1 MRRSSS
7 WMQSRRRDQYYRLA
21 KEKGYRSRAAFKLSE
36 IIRSY
41 RIINRGDWVI
51 ELGAAP
57 GGWTQ
62 VVAETIGNE
71 GYVLGVDIQPVE
83 SLKQPQVG
91 FMKLDITSDS
101 AVKLLA
107 ERFPDKVDV
116 VVSDVSPNVSGA
128 WDLDHSRQIHLARRS
143 LGIARSTLRSGGN
156 FLVKAFQGGELKDFL
171 SEVKSSFRSV
181 RLIKPR
187 ATRASSS
194 ELYILGLGHLGE
206 S

>member
-1 MRRSSS
+1 
-7 WMQSRRRDQYYRLA
+7 MQSRRRDQYYRLA

-41 RIINRGDWVI
+41 RIIKRGDWVI

-62 VVAETIGNE
+62 VVAETLGNE

-83 SLKQPQVG
+83 SLKQSQVG

-101 AVKLLA
+101 AVKLLE
-107 ERFPDKVDV
+107 ERFPNKVDV

-143 LGIARSTLRSGGN
+143 LEIARSTLRSGGN

-181 RLIKPR
+181 RLVKPR

>member
-41 RIINRGDWVI
+41 RIIKRGDWVI

-62 VVAETIGNE
+62 VVAETLGNE

-83 SLKQPQVG
+83 SLKQSQVG

-101 AVKLLA
+101 AVKLLE
-107 ERFPDKVDV
+107 ERFPNKVDV

-143 LGIARSTLRSGGN
+143 LEIARSTLRSGGN

-181 RLIKPR
+181 RLVKPR